1 MRLQLYST
9 RAAKSHFPMLA
20 HTQGHNWRR
29 HRAADSARSGHWGS
43 DVNSR
48 NGNGETRLF
57 DHVWSPPRSGS
68 GPNHVLGLLRQG
80 VDVNAQRVGG
90 KTVLMLACSRANLRM
105 VRALLAA
112 PPPQVADVDGLRDQ
126 FGNTAMDYALA
137 SCGGTGTAEQRA
149 ATAARH
155 PIVLALLA
163 HIDAHGYVA
172 VPAAEAAGAAAS
184 CAHARCAGTGTGTSI
199 AAAPACATRPEQA
212 AAHQLDAWRPCAAVA
227 ALGSS
232 DTGGGSS
239 SSSSSSSSSDDDDDD
254 GAAS

>member
-1 MRLQLYST
+1 
-9 RAAKSHFPMLA
+9 MLVA
-20 HTQGHNWRR
+20 HTQGHTDAVARR
-29 HRAADSARSGHWGS
+29 HRAADIARSGHWGS

-90 KTVLMLACSRANLRM
+90 KTALMLACSRVNLRM

-149 ATAARH
+149 ATAAGH
-155 PIVLALLA
+155 PVVLALLA

-184 CAHARCAGTGTGTSI
+184 CAHARCAGTGTGTKI
-199 AAAPACATRPEQA
+199 AAAPACATRPGQ
-212 AAHQLDAWRPCAAVA
+212 AHQLDAWRPCAAMT

-232 DTGGGSS
+232 DTGDG